1 MAQRVS
7 TAEPNPPAAP
17 RPVSAQPSE
26 TEPRQGFFK
35 THFGNPEKDEIYG
48 VTANDYETEPEQ
60 IKDEKRSSGQAI
72 WFLGAAAL
80 LILLVYV
87 VQQMF

>member
-7 TAEPNPPAAP
+7 NLPTDPPEAGPPA
-17 RPVSAQPSE
+17 V
-26 TEPRQGFFK
+26 TKKGFFQ

-48 VTANDYETEPEQ
+48 ATDNDYETEPEQ

-72 WFLGAAAL
+72 WFVGAAAL
-80 LILLVYV
+80 LTMLAYGIQHL
-87 VQQMF
+87 F

>member
-7 TAEPNPPAAP
+7 TLPTDPP
-17 RPVSAQPSE
+17 SARTPAVPSK
-26 TEPRQGFFK
+26 GFFQ

-48 VTANDYETEPEQ
+48 ATANDYETEPEQ
-60 IKDEKRSSGQAI
+60 IKDEKRSGRQAI

-80 LILLVYV
+80 LTLLAYGA
-87 VQQMF
+87 QRLF

>member
-7 TAEPNPPAAP
+7 NLPTEPPKARPPA
-17 RPVSAQPSE
+17 V
-26 TEPRQGFFK
+26 TKKGFFQ

-48 VTANDYETEPEQ
+48 ATGKDYETEPEQ

-72 WFLGAAAL
+72 WFVGAAAL
-80 LILLVYV
+80 LTMLAYGIQHL
-87 VQQMF
+87 F

>member
-7 TAEPNPPAAP
+7 NLPTDPP
-17 RPVSAQPSE
+17 SARTPAVPSK
-26 TEPRQGFFK
+26 GFFQ

-48 VTANDYETEPEQ
+48 ATDNDYETEPEQ
-60 IKDEKRSSGQAI
+60 IKDEKRSSGQTI

-80 LILLVYV
+80 LILLAYG
-87 VQQMF
+87 VQRLF

>member
-7 TAEPNPPAAP
+7 NLPTDPPKARLPA
-17 RPVSAQPSE
+17 VSKK
-26 TEPRQGFFK
+26 GFFQ

-48 VTANDYETEPEQ
+48 VTDNDYETEPEQ
-60 IKDEKRSSGQAI
+60 IKDEKRSSGQTI

-80 LILLVYV
+80 LTLLAYGI
-87 VQQMF
+87 QHLF

>member
-7 TAEPNPPAAP
+7 NLPTDPPKARLPA
-17 RPVSAQPSE
+17 VSKK
-26 TEPRQGFFK
+26 GFFQ

-48 VTANDYETEPEQ
+48 VTDNDYETEPEQ
-60 IKDEKRSSGQAI
+60 IKDEKRSSGQTI

-80 LILLVYV
+80 LILLAYG
-87 VQQMF
+87 VQRLF